1 MRKAKLSSATRICG
15 WPRAA
20 VIQVLLQHDDILIL
34 NDEQITA
41 RKLAGELSVTKGG
54 VKKYT
59 LKYSNFVLVGSHE
72 A

>member
-1 MRKAKLSSATRICG
+1 M
-15 WPRAA
+15 
-20 VIQVLLQHDDILIL
+20 LLQHDDILIL